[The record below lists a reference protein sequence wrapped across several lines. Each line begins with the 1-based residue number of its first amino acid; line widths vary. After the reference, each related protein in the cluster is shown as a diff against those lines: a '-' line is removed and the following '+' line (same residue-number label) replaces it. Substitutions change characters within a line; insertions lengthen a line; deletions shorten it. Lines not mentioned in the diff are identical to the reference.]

1 MKEKYVSP
9 ELEMMRFAA
18 AEKLASQS
26 EHDFSDMM
34 DGWGSSVKPSENYDI
49 DLDI

>member
-18 AEKLASQS
+18 AEKLAGES
-26 EHDFSDMM
+26 EHDFRDMM
-34 DGWGSSVKPSENYDI
+34 NGWGDSVDPSENYDI